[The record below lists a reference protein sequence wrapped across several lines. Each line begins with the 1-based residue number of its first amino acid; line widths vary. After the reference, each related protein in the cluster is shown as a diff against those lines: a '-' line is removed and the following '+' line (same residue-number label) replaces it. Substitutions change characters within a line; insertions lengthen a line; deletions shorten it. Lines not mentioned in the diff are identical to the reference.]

1 MKRFIQLSCIGAVLA
16 VSAVAIAQTGGYTGP
31 SAAPAAAPA
40 AKIAPG
46 GYSGPSGV
54 PLTTTKTLLAD
65 GKDDQHVRLKGR
77 LLKHQGGE
85 EYEFADA
92 SGRITV
98 EIDDRLFPA
107 GVKVDHTTEV
117 ELVGEFDK
125 EMIGESKVDVDALK
139 VVAQKVV
146 AQ

>member
-1 MKRFIQLSCIGAVLA
+1 MKRFIQLSCITAVLA
-16 VSAVAIAQTGGYTGP
+16 VSAVAIAQTGGYSGP
-31 SAAPAAAPA
+31 NAAPAATAPA
-40 AKIAPG
+40 AKAAAG

-54 PLTTTKTLLAD
+54 PLMTAKDLLAS

-77 LLKHQGGE
+77 LLNHKGDE

-98 EIDDRLFPA
+98 EIDDKLFPA

-125 EMIGESKVDVDALK
+125 EMIGESKLDVDQLK
-139 VVAQKVV
+139 VVAR
-146 AQ
+146 